1 MALTDAWPYA
11 ADAPANVLRSVTST
25 SGRRVA
31 SHADW
36 SPWPQVEA
44 AFAPLT
50 NLRKL
55 HLSAPHLTNVD
66 GLSGLTNLRSGH
78 LNLFDAPIPMKNIK
92 ALAQQLKIEIHCR
105 RRTVRP

>member
-1 MALTDAWPYA
+1 MKTPHQPKGPCDQIKR
-11 ADAPANVLRSVTST
+11 AD
-25 SGRRVA
+25 
-31 SHADW
+31 
-36 SPWPQVEA
+36 
-44 AFAPLT
+44 AFAPPT